1 MVQIPFKLTVKE
13 RYTWGDLGF
22 TLLPLLGRLN
32 LLPIRLLKLLQETT
46 VMDII
51 YPVFCLV
58 MLTFILAFATGI
70 SRLMSVRRKQ
80 INPNY
85 YVLLS
90 GDTPPDYVQK
100 IGRNFANLLE
110 VPVLFYLLAV
120 LVITLQVNNALL
132 LNLAWFYVALRLA
145 HTIIHVS
152 YNHVMHRFMVFVLSV
167 LTLLVMWIQLFMLMG

>member
-1 MVQIPFKLTVKE
+1 
-13 RYTWGDLGF
+13 
-22 TLLPLLGRLN
+22 
-32 LLPIRLLKLLQETT
+32 
-46 VMDII
+46 MDII

-58 MLTFILAFATGI
+58 ILTFIMAFATGT
-70 SRLMSVRRKQ
+70 SRLISVRRKQ
-80 INPNY
+80 INPKY

-120 LVITLQVNNALL
+120 LVITLDINNTLL
-132 LNLAWFYVALRLA
+132 LNLAWLYVALRLV

-152 YNHVMHRFMVFVLSV
+152 YNYVMHRFMVFGLSV
-167 LTLLVMWIQLFMLMG
+167 LTLLTMWVQFIMLVE

>member
-1 MVQIPFKLTVKE
+1 MA
-13 RYTWGDLGF
+13 
-22 TLLPLLGRLN
+22 
-32 LLPIRLLKLLQETT
+32 
-46 VMDII
+46 II

-58 MLTFILAFATGI
+58 ILTFIMAFATGT
-70 SRLMSVRRKQ
+70 SRLISVRRKQ
-80 INPNY
+80 INPKY

-120 LVITLQVNNALL
+120 LVITLEINNALL
-132 LNLAWFYVALRLA
+132 LNLAWLYVALRLM

-152 YNHVMHRFMVFVLSV
+152 YNYVMHRFMVFALSV
-167 LTLLVMWIQLFMLMG
+167 LTLLTMWVQFIMLVG

>member
-1 MVQIPFKLTVKE
+1 MA
-13 RYTWGDLGF
+13 
-22 TLLPLLGRLN
+22 
-32 LLPIRLLKLLQETT
+32 
-46 VMDII
+46 II

-58 MLTFILAFATGI
+58 ILTFIMAFATGT
-70 SRLMSVRRKQ
+70 SRLISVRRKQ
-80 INPNY
+80 INPKY

-120 LVITLQVNNALL
+120 LVITLEINNALL
-132 LNLAWFYVALRLA
+132 LNLAWLYVALRLV

-152 YNHVMHRFMVFVLSV
+152 YNYVMHRFMVFGLSV
-167 LTLLVMWIQLFMLMG
+167 LTLLAMWVQFIMLVE

>member
-1 MVQIPFKLTVKE
+1 
-13 RYTWGDLGF
+13 
-22 TLLPLLGRLN
+22 
-32 LLPIRLLKLLQETT
+32 
-46 VMDII
+46 MDII

-58 MLTFILAFATGI
+58 ILTFIMAFATGT
-70 SRLMSVRRKQ
+70 SRLISVRRKQ
-80 INPNY
+80 INPKY

-120 LVITLQVNNALL
+120 LVITLEINNALL
-132 LNLAWFYVALRLA
+132 LNLAWLYVALRLM

-152 YNHVMHRFMVFVLSV
+152 YNYVMHRFMVFALSV
-167 LTLLVMWIQLFMLMG
+167 LTLLTMWVQFIILVG

>member
-1 MVQIPFKLTVKE
+1 
-13 RYTWGDLGF
+13 
-22 TLLPLLGRLN
+22 
-32 LLPIRLLKLLQETT
+32 
-46 VMDII
+46 MDII

-58 MLTFILAFATGI
+58 MLTFIMAFATGT
-70 SRLMSVRRKQ
+70 SRLISVRRKQ
-80 INPNY
+80 INPKY

-120 LVITLQVNNALL
+120 LVITLEINNALL
-132 LNLAWFYVALRLA
+132 LNLAWLYVALRLM

-152 YNHVMHRFMVFVLSV
+152 YNYVMHRFMVFALSV
-167 LTLLVMWIQLFMLMG
+167 LTLLTMWVQFIILVG

>member
-1 MVQIPFKLTVKE
+1 MA
-13 RYTWGDLGF
+13 
-22 TLLPLLGRLN
+22 
-32 LLPIRLLKLLQETT
+32 
-46 VMDII
+46 II

-58 MLTFILAFATGI
+58 ILTFIMAFATGT
-70 SRLMSVRRKQ
+70 SRLISVRRKQ
-80 INPNY
+80 INPKY

-120 LVITLQVNNALL
+120 LVITLEINNALL
-132 LNLAWFYVALRLA
+132 LNLAWLYVALRLM

-152 YNHVMHRFMVFVLSV
+152 YNYVMHRFMVFALSV
-167 LTLLVMWIQLFMLMG
+167 LTLLIMWVQFIMLVG

>member
-1 MVQIPFKLTVKE
+1 MA
-13 RYTWGDLGF
+13 
-22 TLLPLLGRLN
+22 
-32 LLPIRLLKLLQETT
+32 
-46 VMDII
+46 II

-58 MLTFILAFATGI
+58 ILTFIMAFATGT
-70 SRLMSVRRKQ
+70 SRLISVRRKQ
-80 INPNY
+80 INPKY

-120 LVITLQVNNALL
+120 LVITLEINNALL
-132 LNLAWFYVALRLA
+132 LNLAWLYVALRLV

-152 YNHVMHRFMVFVLSV
+152 YNYVMHRFMVFALSV
-167 LTLLVMWIQLFMLMG
+167 LTLLIMWVQFIMLVG

>member
-1 MVQIPFKLTVKE
+1 
-13 RYTWGDLGF
+13 
-22 TLLPLLGRLN
+22 
-32 LLPIRLLKLLQETT
+32 
-46 VMDII
+46 MDII

-58 MLTFILAFATGI
+58 MLTFIMAFATGT
-70 SRLMSVRRKQ
+70 SRLISVRRKQ
-80 INPNY
+80 INPKY

-120 LVITLQVNNALL
+120 LVITLEINNALL
-132 LNLAWFYVALRLA
+132 LNLAWLYVALRLV

-152 YNHVMHRFMVFVLSV
+152 YNYVMHRFMVFGLSV
-167 LTLLVMWIQLFMLMG
+167 LTLLAMWVQFIMLVG

>member
-1 MVQIPFKLTVKE
+1 
-13 RYTWGDLGF
+13 
-22 TLLPLLGRLN
+22 
-32 LLPIRLLKLLQETT
+32 
-46 VMDII
+46 MDII

-58 MLTFILAFATGI
+58 MLTFIMAFATGT
-70 SRLMSVRRKQ
+70 SRLISVRRKQ
-80 INPNY
+80 INPKY

-120 LVITLQVNNALL
+120 LVITLEINNALL
-132 LNLAWFYVALRLA
+132 LNLAWLYVALRLV

-152 YNHVMHRFMVFVLSV
+152 YNYVMHRFMVFGLSV
-167 LTLLVMWIQLFMLMG
+167 LTLLAMWVQFIMLVE

>member
-1 MVQIPFKLTVKE
+1 MA
-13 RYTWGDLGF
+13 
-22 TLLPLLGRLN
+22 
-32 LLPIRLLKLLQETT
+32 
-46 VMDII
+46 II

-58 MLTFILAFATGI
+58 ILTFIMAFATGT
-70 SRLMSVRRKQ
+70 SRLISVRRKQ
-80 INPNY
+80 INPKY

-120 LVITLQVNNALL
+120 LVITLEINNALL
-132 LNLAWFYVALRLA
+132 LNLAWLYVALRLM

-152 YNHVMHRFMVFVLSV
+152 YNYVMHRFMVFALSV
-167 LTLLVMWIQLFMLMG
+167 LTLLTMWVQFIILVG